1 MLKHSL
7 NKNLL
12 DLEKDKMIL
21 TAEQIQE
28 NWDTLMEYI
37 NQYIQGDRKQQ
48 LLDFYQK
55 YEDRIILMPA
65 AHKKEYH
72 NAFPGG
78 YVEHVNR
85 VIRCAIKQY
94 ELWKEEG
101 AYMDTFTLEELVFSA
116 LNHDLGKMGSEDEDS
131 YIPQTD
137 QWRKDKLG
145 EDYMF
150 NNKVP
155 FASVPDRGL
164 YLLQSHGIRYSF
176 NEMVAIQTHDGLY
189 DEANKKYLF
198 SFMPEQKPRTSLPFI
213 LHQADLMAARIE
225 FEREWFPKFRA
236 DVKPTQPKNN
246 FKLETKSKKPS
257 TQQKALGS
265 IKSEGLKNLFD
276 NL

>member
-1 MLKHSL
+1 M
-7 NKNLL
+7 
-12 DLEKDKMIL
+12 EL
-21 TAEQIQE
+21 TAEQIQS
-28 NWDTLMEYI
+28 NWTEFLSNIEQHI
-37 NQYIQGDRKQQ
+37 TGDRKEK
-48 LLDFYQK
+48 LLEFYKK
-55 YEDRIILMPA
+55 YEERVILMPA

-85 VIRCAIKQY
+85 VVKAALSLSAI
-94 ELWKEEG
+94 WEG
-101 AYMDTFTLEELVFSA
+101 FGADMSTFTQEELVFSA
-116 LNHDLGKMGSEDEDS
+116 INHDLGKMGDEENES

-150 NNKVP
+150 NKKVP

-164 YLLQSHGIRYSF
+164 FMLQSHGIQYTF
-176 NEMVAIQTHDGLY
+176 NEMLAIQTHDGLY

-198 SFMPEQKPRTSLPFI
+198 AFMPEQKPRTSLPFI

-225 FEREWFPKFRA
+225 FEREWLPKLKGKNS
-236 DVKPTQPKNN
+236 VEEPKKN
-246 FKLETKSKKPS
+246 FTLKSKASSKS
-257 TQQKALGS
+257 KALNNLS
-265 IKSEGLKNLFD
+265 SPGLKNMLD